1 LGSRGQAVFRKKL
14 LRFAASFST
23 RAVIAPINSA
33 GAFMRAILRS
43 VVRHSI
49 EDATTETNDMPISL
63 QSQVDQQGRL
73 PLPGPM
79 EVRGLYSVIVAPRSG
94 GGVWLV
100 TKAGERDLPLPIRV
114 ISRRVA
120 VDKDGA
126 IRVPD
131 EMHAWKGKTV
141 QIRQDRPGMWI
152 AEKL

>member
-1 LGSRGQAVFRKKL
+1 
-14 LRFAASFST
+14 
-23 RAVIAPINSA
+23 
-33 GAFMRAILRS
+33 
-43 VVRHSI
+43 
-49 EDATTETNDMPISL
+49 
-63 QSQVDQQGRL
+63 
-73 PLPGPM
+73 M

-126 IRVPD
+126 IRVAD